1 MKTPNMQIPMH
12 LKKYNSTSLRG
23 IPLRKNLNK
32 LYACA
37 KARAIFN
44 KVVSFC
50 ALDSV
55 ARPFYSFAQLFIQ
68 KSTVFARIAQ
78 YLRNLEYYGLFIVF
92 INEQID
98 GKFKG
103 PIMEGRSGLKGH

>member
-1 MKTPNMQIPMH
+1 MH
-12 LKKYNSTSLRG
+12 VPFLTNRKRKK
-23 IPLRKNLNK
+23 
-32 LYACA
+32 
-37 KARAIFN
+37 
-44 KVVSFC
+44 KV
-50 ALDSV
+50 SV
-55 ARPFYSFAQLFIQ
+55 ARRFYSFAQLFIQ